1 MALKKINK
9 DHNLYFYKV
18 NNKPVILFDG
28 VCNLCSGSVQFIL
41 KRDKEKK
48 FLFASLQSVYGQALL
63 KQLHLPTDTF
73 NSFILYDGDEIF
85 TRSTAALK
93 MFSQL
98 KGWSWVKIFWIV
110 PKFIRD
116 AVYNLIAKN
125 RYKWFGKKEECWVP
139 TPELK
144 ARFLD

>member
-1 MALKKINK
+1 MN
-9 DHNLYFYKV
+9 D
-18 NNKPVILFDG
+18 KPVIFFDG

-48 FLFASLQSVYGQALL
+48 FLFASLQSGYGQNFL
-63 KQLHLPTDTF
+63 KKYELPTDTF
-73 NSFILYDGDEIF
+73 NSFILFEDGKIL
-85 TRSTAALK
+85 TRSAAALK
-93 MFSQL
+93 IFSQL
-98 KGWSWVKIFWIV
+98 KGWKWVGLFWVV

-116 AVYNLIAKN
+116 TVYNLIAKN
-125 RYKWFGKKEECWVP
+125 RYKWFGKKNECWVP

>member
-1 MALKKINK
+1 MN
-9 DHNLYFYKV
+9 D
-18 NNKPVILFDG
+18 KPIILFDG

-48 FLFASLQSVYGQALL
+48 FTFASLQSTTGQKLL
-63 KQLHLPTDTF
+63 SQFNLPNDTF
-73 NSFILYDGDEIF
+73 NSFVLYQDGRMY

-93 MFSQL
+93 LFQQL
-98 KGWSWVKIFWIV
+98 RGWKWVKMFWIV

-125 RYKWFGKKEECWVP
+125 RYKWFGKKNECWLP
-139 TPELK
+139 TPALK
-144 ARFLD
+144 ERFLE

>member
-1 MALKKINK
+1 MN
-9 DHNLYFYKV
+9 D
-18 NNKPVILFDG
+18 KPVILFDG

-48 FLFASLQSVYGQALL
+48 FFFASLQSNYGQELL
-63 KQLHLPTDTF
+63 KRFHLPTDVF
-73 NSFILYDGDEIF
+73 NSFILFQDEQIF

-93 MFSQL
+93 MFHQL
-98 KGWSWVKIFWIV
+98 NGWGWVKILWIF

-125 RYKWFGKKEECWVP
+125 RYKWFGKKDECWIP

>member
-1 MALKKINK
+1 MTSCW
-9 DHNLYFYKV
+9 YFYLMDQ
-18 NNKPVILFDG
+18 NPPVILFDG
-28 VCNLCSGSVQFIL
+28 VCNLCSRSVQFIL
-41 KRDKEKK
+41 KRDKEKI
-48 FLFASLQSVYGQALL
+48 FSFASLQSNYGQDLL
-63 KQLHLPTDTF
+63 KQYDLPVDVF
-73 NSFILYDGDEIF
+73 NSFILFQDGNIY

-98 KGWSWVKIFWIV
+98 KGWRWVKTFWIV

-125 RYKWFGKKEECWVP
+125 RYKWFGKKQECWVP